1 MNTIVTNYGVARL
14 QPLHDRILVRR
25 MEETQQSLL
34 VLPDV
39 AKEASKI
46 GEVVAAGPQAFGVKE
61 GDIVLLPGVAA
72 KYPDWDQSD
81 MILVRLADVGG
92 VLDVSEA

>member
-1 MNTIVTNYGVARL
+1 MNTIVSSYGTAYL

-25 MEETQQSLL
+25 MAETQQSLL

-39 AKEASKI
+39 AKEESKI
-46 GEVVAAGPQAFGVKE
+46 GEVVAAGPKAYGVKA
-61 GDIVLLPGVAA
+61 GDVVLLPGVAA
-72 KYPDWDQSD
+72 KYPDWDQCD
-81 MILVRLADVGG
+81 MILVRIADVGG